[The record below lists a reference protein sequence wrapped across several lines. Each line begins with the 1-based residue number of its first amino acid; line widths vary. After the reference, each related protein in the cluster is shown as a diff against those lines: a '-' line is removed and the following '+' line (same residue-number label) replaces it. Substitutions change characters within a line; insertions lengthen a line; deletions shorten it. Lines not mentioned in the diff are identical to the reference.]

1 LHTRRVFAALVALA
15 VLFFLAGL
23 AVGPAGF
30 RNPLDPGTWDL
41 VFRLRLLRGL
51 LALGVG
57 AALGAAGAFMQYSV
71 SNPLASPSI
80 LGVSPGA
87 LAASVL
93 VMLAW
98 RGSPPLGAPL
108 LAGML
113 GGFAAY
119 AASAA
124 LAARL
129 GFTRV
134 GLVLAGVAV
143 SSTLS
148 GLSSLL
154 VLLAEARLRL
164 PASLMLL
171 GSFAYATPE
180 TVYVALA
187 SSGASLVAGLALA
200 RGLDA
205 ISYGDETASAMG
217 YSPGRIRLAAS
228 LASAALTSVCVY
240 AAGIVG
246 FVGLVA
252 PNTARLLVGG
262 HPRASLPASLL
273 LGAATTQAADLAGR
287 LTALALGL
295 GEVPAGLVTSAVGGL
310 FLAYMLLR
318 GAAGGEEQ

>member
-1 LHTRRVFAALVALA
+1 VHTRRVFTALA
-15 VLFFLAGL
+15 GAILLLFLASL
-23 AVGPAGF
+23 AVGPAGL
-30 RNPLDPGTWDL
+30 RNPLEPEYWDL
-41 VFRLRLLRGL
+41 VLRLRLLRSL

-57 AALGAAGAFMQYSV
+57 AALGAAGSFIQYSV

-80 LGVSPGA
+80 LGVAPGA

-93 VMLAW
+93 VVLAW
-98 RGSPPLGAPL
+98 GGSPPLGAPL
-108 LAGML
+108 LAGTL
-113 GGFAAY
+113 GGLAAY
-119 AASAA
+119 LASAGI
-124 LAARL
+124 AARL

-154 VLLAEARLRL
+154 LLLAEARLRI
-164 PASLMLL
+164 PASLTLL
-171 GSFAYATPE
+171 GSFAYATPS
-180 TVYVALA
+180 TVYTA
-187 SSGASLVAGLALA
+187 SAAAGAGLVAGLVLS

-205 ISYGDETASAMG
+205 VSYGDEAAAAMG
-217 YSPGRIRLAAS
+217 YSPSRVRLAAS

-252 PNTARLLVGG
+252 PNAARLLVGG

-273 LGAATTQAADLAGR
+273 LGGGTALAADLAGR
-287 LTALALGL
+287 LAALALGL
-295 GEVPAGLVTSAVGGL
+295 GEVPAGLVTSSVGGL

-318 GAAGGEEQ
+318 GALEREA